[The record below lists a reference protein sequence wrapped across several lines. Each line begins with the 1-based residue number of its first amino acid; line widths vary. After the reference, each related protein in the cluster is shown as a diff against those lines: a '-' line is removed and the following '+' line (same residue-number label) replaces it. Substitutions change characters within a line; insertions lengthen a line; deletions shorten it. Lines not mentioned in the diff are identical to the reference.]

1 MVEER
6 LKVDWTS
13 VNRTAFIDAMIEVQ
27 EGGFKTDS
35 DFCAVDIDCGLNNSG
50 FGRNSDL

>member
-27 EGGFKTDS
+27 ESGFKTDS
-35 DFCAVDIDCGLNNSG
+35 GAQWTSIAK
-50 FGRNSDL
+50 